1 MELVAISWRILI
13 SWPIPISHIH
23 IWVARVGRD
32 SKVGGSFKIRPQLS
46 LQTNIFPGTVDREAS
61 ECCCVSANW
70 LMWAEEGHRHGL

>member
-23 IWVARVGRD
+23 IWAARVGRD

-46 LQTNIFPGTVDREAS
+46 LQNNIFPGTVDREAP
-61 ECCCVSANW
+61 ECCCVSPNW